1 MQKCK
6 IKENTNN
13 YNSSANII
21 YDTGTKYHKSDIYK
35 YLSLDEK
42 RLFENNKIYMHDSE
56 YFDITLNCVSISLEN
71 LFNNELNINNIKLE
85 TPKNLH
91 EIFTQLNI
99 FIINIEN
106 EISGGLT
113 LVNFDYE
120 LDKLLPLKTL
130 VMSRLFF
137 KFSFLASI

>member
-42 RLFENNKIYMHDSE
+42 RLFENNKIKCSNFYINDVLGRGLSGDIEGKKARIKNVVLSNYEFENVIVSYPDS
-56 YFDITLNCVSISLEN
+56 V
-71 LFNNELNINNIKLE
+71 
-85 TPKNLH
+85 
-91 EIFTQLNI
+91 
-99 FIINIEN
+99 
-106 EISGGLT
+106 
-113 LVNFDYE
+113 
-120 LDKLLPLKTL
+120 
-130 VMSRLFF
+130 FF
-137 KFSFLASI
+137 KKISIYRDNYKFK

>member
-42 RLFENNKIYMHDSE
+42 RLFENNKI
-56 YFDITLNCVSISLEN
+56 
-71 LFNNELNINNIKLE
+71 
-85 TPKNLH
+85 
-91 EIFTQLNI
+91 
-99 FIINIEN
+99 
-106 EISGGLT
+106 
-113 LVNFDYE
+113 
-120 LDKLLPLKTL
+120 
-130 VMSRLFF
+130 
-137 KFSFLASI
+137 

>member
-99 FIINIEN
+99 FTQLSHIKPNCF
-106 EISGGLT
+106 
-113 LVNFDYE
+113 LV
-120 LDKLLPLKTL
+120 
-130 VMSRLFF
+130 
-137 KFSFLASI
+137 

>member
-42 RLFENNKIYMHDSE
+42 RLFEIV
-56 YFDITLNCVSISLEN
+56 ITANFVR
-71 LFNNELNINNIKLE
+71 
-85 TPKNLH
+85 
-91 EIFTQLNI
+91 
-99 FIINIEN
+99 
-106 EISGGLT
+106 GLD
-113 LVNFDYE
+113 FFQ
-120 LDKLLPLKTL
+120 
-130 VMSRLFF
+130 VMV
-137 KFSFLASI
+137 